1 MPIVAAIIEPNGF
14 GNRDLVERVK
24 VRTFHADRKEGQRLR
39 FFRGMD
45 LFGGFFPRIGRRTV
59 SD

>member
-1 MPIVAAIIEPNGF
+1 V
-14 GNRDLVERVK
+14 NRDLVERVK

-45 LFGGFFPRIGRRTV
+45 LFGGFFPGIGRRTV

>member
-1 MPIVAAIIEPNGF
+1 LPIVAAIIEPNGF

-45 LFGGFFPRIGRRTV
+45 LFGGFFPGIGRRTV

>member
-1 MPIVAAIIEPNGF
+1 MLSSDNKYTTSGGIFARKIEPNGF

-24 VRTFHADRKEGQRLR
+24 VRTFHADGRKEGQRLR

-45 LFGGFFPRIGRRTV
+45 RQ
-59 SD
+59 